1 MQSVI
6 DLVKSVPA
14 FGGRVDGAARLA
26 ELLDKKQLGQGPSPG
41 AFVLPLGI
49 DGGKAEAMAGMFIQG
64 LVRLV
69 GVLIVVRVHGDVTG
83 AKGLIELEPLIDA
96 VIGAI
101 AGTADDDAIGTFV
114 LVKGEL
120 ASVDKGLLTYQL
132 DFAVDEQL
140 RIAR

>member
-6 DLVKSVPA
+6 DLLKAVPA
-14 FGGRVDGAARLA
+14 FGGRVDGAALLA
-26 ELLDKKQLGQGPSPG
+26 DLLNKNQLGQGPSPR
-41 AFVLPLGI
+41 AFVLPLGL
-49 DGGKAEAMAGMFIQG
+49 DGGMVEAMAGMFIQR
-64 LVRLV
+64 LARLV

-83 AKGLIELEPLIDA
+83 AKGLIELDPLIGA